1 MNYQDWYTDRM
12 DVHRITAGLDGALTL
27 HKREPAAE
35 DVPCRIHPARAHGPR
50 MQPTAAYTESEDKL
64 ACANSVDVR
73 AGDEL
78 LIRRGGGLG
87 ERRPVIRAFAGDPV
101 YYHEPFGAVMPGLA
115 HQEIGLLQKEYVEG
129 AAGEEDGNGA
139 G

>member
-12 DVHRITAGLDGALTL
+12 DIRRVVPAKDGALTV
-27 HKREPAAE
+27 HKRELVAKN
-35 DVPCRIHPARAHGPR
+35 VPCRIYRAGAHGPR
-50 MQPTAAYTESEDKL
+50 MQPTAAYTESEDKI

-87 ERRPVIRAFAGDPV
+87 ELHPAIRAFAGDPV

-115 HQEIGLLQKEYVEG
+115 HQEIGLLQKEYVEE
-129 AAGEEDGNGA
+129 AAEDGA

>member
-12 DVHRITAGLDGALTL
+12 DVHRITAGLDGALTV
-27 HKREPAAE
+27 HKRELVAE
-35 DVPCRIHPARAHGPR
+35 DVPCLIYRAGAHGPR

>member
-1 MNYQDWYTDRM
+1 MNYTDWYTDRM
-12 DVHRITAGLDGALTL
+12 DVRRVVPEQDGALTV
-27 HKREPAAE
+27 HRRETVAE
-35 DVPCRIHPARAHGPR
+35 DVPCRIYRAGAHGPR
-50 MQPTAAYTESEDKL
+50 MQPTAAYTESGDKL

-78 LIRRGGGLG
+78 IIRRGGGLG
-87 ERRPVIRAFAGDPV
+87 ALHPAIRAFAGDPV

-115 HQEIGLLQKEYVEG
+115 HQEIGLLQKEYVEE
-129 AAGEEDGNGA
+129 AAEDGA

>member
-12 DVHRITAGLDGALTL
+12 DIRRVVSAKDGALTV
-27 HKREPAAE
+27 HKRELVAE
-35 DVPCRIHPARAHGPR
+35 DVPCRIYRAGAHGPR

-87 ERRPVIRAFAGDPV
+87 ERRPVIRAFAGEPV

>member
-12 DVHRITAGLDGALTL
+12 DIRRVVSAKDGALTV
-27 HKREPAAE
+27 HKRELVAE
-35 DVPCRIHPARAHGPR
+35 DVPCRIYRAGAHGPR

>member
-1 MNYQDWYTDRM
+1 MDYQDWYTDRM
-12 DVHRITAGLDGALTL
+12 DVHRITAGLDGALTV
-27 HKREPAAE
+27 HKRELVAE
-35 DVPCRIHPARAHGPR
+35 DVPCRIYRAGAHGPR

-115 HQEIGLLQKEYVEG
+115 NQEIGLLQKEYVEG

>member
-12 DVHRITAGLDGALTL
+12 DVHRITAGLDGALTV
-27 HKREPAAE
+27 HKRELVAE
-35 DVPCRIHPARAHGPR
+35 DVPCRIYRAGAHGPR

-101 YYHEPFGAVMPGLA
+101 YYHEPFGAVMPGLT